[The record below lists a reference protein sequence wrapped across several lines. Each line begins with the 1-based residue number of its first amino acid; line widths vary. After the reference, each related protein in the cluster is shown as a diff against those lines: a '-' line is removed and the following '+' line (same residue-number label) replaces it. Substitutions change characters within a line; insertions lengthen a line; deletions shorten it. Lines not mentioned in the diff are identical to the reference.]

1 MTALNTMTTI
11 MKAMNA
17 AEAKNCLDEL
27 LGVYNEAVDT
37 SRKMKLVLDRDGET
51 TTSAPN
57 YRRRGGGRA
66 KIWCK
71 VVSSVPSS
79 ATTMKDVDGDAVWS
93 PYDFSDKAAGAVV
106 AGGRSRSAERF
117 IGIVKPGAKS
127 EFCDVDMTGVE
138 VVLVTENGKSFL
150 QELAAR
156 T

>member
-1 MTALNTMTTI
+1 MTALTTMTTI

-17 AEAKNCLDEL
+17 AEAKTCLDEL
-27 LGVYNEAVDT
+27 LGVYNEAVES
-37 SRKMKLVLDRDGET
+37 SRRMKLVLDRDEET
-51 TTSAPN
+51 STPAPN

-71 VVSSVPSS
+71 VVTNVPSS

-93 PYDFSDKAAGAVV
+93 PYAFSDTAAGAVV
-106 AGGRSRSAERF
+106 AGGRSRSNERF
-117 IGIVKPGAKS
+117 IGIVTPGAKS